1 VVLWPVFWY
10 NCTGTNMEEFN
21 VTIDKFDGP
30 LDLMLHLIKE
40 NQLDLM
46 DLDINVL
53 TDQYIAYLQSMEH
66 LHLEIVSEY
75 LVELATLIEYKS
87 KKMLPGAAD
96 DLDDEYE
103 EDPKERLVRR
113 LLEYQQYKEV
123 SVQMNSL
130 YEERQMLMSRPL
142 SAEIDAFAK
151 EDDEKVKYEGN
162 PYELMKAM
170 RRCLMRMHL
179 ATPQEKQYTVTEI
192 SIEDR
197 ELVVRARLDKL
208 PEKFR
213 FEAFLE
219 DVHDMPMFIATFLS
233 ILDLARMHTL
243 VFTIDEN
250 EVIWFSRGE
259 HFA

>member
-1 VVLWPVFWY
+1 
-10 NCTGTNMEEFN
+10 MDEFK

-30 LDLMLHLIKE
+30 MDLMLHLIKE

-46 DLDINVL
+46 DLDVNVL
-53 TDQYIAYLQSMEH
+53 TDQYIAYLQGISD
-66 LHLEIVSEY
+66 LHLEVASEY

-96 DLDDEYE
+96 DLEDEYE

-113 LLEYQQYKEV
+113 LLEYQQFKEA
-123 SVQMNSL
+123 SAEMGNL
-130 YEERQMLMSRPL
+130 YEERQKLMSRPL
-142 SAEIDAFAK
+142 SSEIDAFAK
-151 EDDEKVKYEGN
+151 EDDDKVSYSGN
-162 PYELMKAM
+162 PYDLMKAM

-179 ATPQEKQYTVTEI
+179 TSPVEKQYTVTEV

-197 ELVVRARLDKL
+197 ELVVRAKLDKM

-213 FEAFLE
+213 FEALLD

-243 VFTIDEN
+243 VFTIDDN
-250 EVIWFSRGE
+250 DVIWFSRGE
-259 HFA
+259 HFV

>member
-1 VVLWPVFWY
+1 
-10 NCTGTNMEEFN
+10 MEEFK
-21 VTIDKFDGP
+21 VTIDQFDGP

-53 TDQYIAYLQSMEH
+53 TDQYIVYLQSMEN
-66 LHLEIVSEY
+66 LHLEVASEY
-75 LVELATLIEYKS
+75 MLELATLIEYKS
-87 KKMLPGAAD
+87 RKMLPGK
-96 DLDDEYE
+96 DEELENDYE

-123 SVQMNSL
+123 SLQMNSL
-130 YEERQMLMSRPL
+130 FEERQKQMARPL
-142 SAEIDAFAK
+142 SNEVDALVQ
-151 EDDEKVKYEGN
+151 EDENGTSYHGN
-162 PYELMKAM
+162 PYDLMKAM

-179 ATPQEKQYTVTEI
+179 AVPAEKKYTVTEV

-197 ELVVRARLDKL
+197 EVEVRAKLAKL
-208 PEKFR
+208 PAKFR
-213 FEAFLE
+213 FEALLD

-233 ILDLARMHTL
+233 VLDLARLHKL
-243 VFTIDEN
+243 VFAIDEN
-250 EVIWFSRGE
+250 DVIWFSRGE